1 METVWKNKNTCL
13 FKNANAFLSHGIKE
27 HNSKIWLYAA
37 ILLVCLKS
45 NYTLKLLMIL
55 TLYSTD
61 EIFKNLVICSGIHHQ
76 YVGALFN
83 RTNRPSCKNMLRKK
97 EDKNFHGIQ
106 LNLDTF
112 RRKKKYQSFFGTV
125 TDLFPYQFGSQNE

>member
-37 ILLVCLKS
+37 ILLVCLKKKKS
-45 NYTLKLLMIL
+45 NYTLKLLMLL

-61 EIFKNLVICSGIHHQ
+61 ENFKTLLFVLAFITSMLELYLTEQTGHLVKIC
-76 YVGALFN
+76 
-83 RTNRPSCKNMLRKK
+83 
-97 EDKNFHGIQ
+97 
-106 LNLDTF
+106 
-112 RRKKKYQSFFGTV
+112 
-125 TDLFPYQFGSQNE
+125 